1 MSADQPATRIDERDV
16 AVVAAQLG
24 RPPRSIHAV
33 GHRCPCG
40 NPDVVSTEPRL
51 DDGTPFPTTFYLT
64 CPRAASLIGT
74 LEASGLMREMSD
86 RLTEDDGLA
95 AAYAGAHQRYLEA
108 RAAIGEVPE
117 IAGVSAGGM
126 PERVKCLHVLAG
138 QSLAQG
144 RGREP
149 ARRRGARRARGVV
162 GRGTVRLGDRG
173 RRMTRVAAFDCG
185 TNSLRLL
192 ISDLDAESGTS
203 TELVREMRIVRLGQG
218 VDRTGRLSEAALQRV
233 FSAVEE
239 LMVHVREHDVAKVAF
254 CATSAARDAENA
266 EDFLSGVRER
276 VGVRPEI
283 LDGDAEARTS
293 FAGAT
298 RTLPPLPDP
307 ILVLDIGGGS
317 TELILGNADG
327 TVLAAQSLDIGS
339 VRLNE
344 RHLAGDPPSREEIA
358 AAVADIDAA
367 LDACEVD
374 PAAAGA
380 VIGVAGTVT
389 TLAAAVL
396 DLATYD
402 STVIHHS
409 VLRPDAVQG
418 AVTRLLSMM
427 IEQRKALGY
436 MHPGRAD
443 VIGAGGL
450 ILDRIL
456 RRTTV
461 NSLLVSEHDI
471 LDGIAWS
478 LVTPARSTDG
488 KA

>member
-1 MSADQPATRIDERDV
+1 
-16 AVVAAQLG
+16 
-24 RPPRSIHAV
+24 
-33 GHRCPCG
+33 
-40 NPDVVSTEPRL
+40 
-51 DDGTPFPTTFYLT
+51 
-64 CPRAASLIGT
+64 
-74 LEASGLMREMSD
+74 
-86 RLTEDDGLA
+86 
-95 AAYAGAHQRYLEA
+95 
-108 RAAIGEVPE
+108 
-117 IAGVSAGGM
+117 
-126 PERVKCLHVLAG
+126 
-138 QSLAQG
+138 
-144 RGREP
+144 
-149 ARRRGARRARGVV
+149 
-162 GRGTVRLGDRG
+162 
-173 RRMTRVAAFDCG
+173 MTRVAAFDCG

-192 ISDLDAESGTS
+192 VTDLDAEAGTS

-218 VDRTGRLSEAALQRV
+218 VDRTGRLSEAALHRV
-233 FSAVEE
+233 FTAVEE
-239 LMVHVREHDVAKVAF
+239 LMEQVRAYDVSTIAF

-266 EDFLSGVRER
+266 EDFLSGIRER

-298 RTLPPLPDP
+298 RALPPLPDP

-358 AAVADIDAA
+358 AAVADID
-367 LDACEVD
+367 
-374 PAAAGA
+374 
-380 VIGVAGTVT
+380 VAGTVT